1 MPNSGRDTTTVTAKH
16 RNGALFRTYGYPA
29 PHPEDILEYP
39 DRREAVFDPW
49 PGTRFRPQEENM
61 FRRTSCHY
69 HDEQFDRDTDR
80 YTPDKTALLN
90 AEARQQSRRDDRL
103 ASTRGGA
110 ACSPR
115 GNDR

>member
-1 MPNSGRDTTTVTAKH
+1 MARYSALTGTRH
-16 RNGALFRTYGYPA
+16 RTRRTYPNTQIG
-29 PHPEDILEYP
+29 ERRCLTRGLEHVS
-39 DRREAVFDPW
+39 A
-49 PGTRFRPQEENM
+49 TLQEENM

-69 HDEQFDRDTDR
+69 HDEQFNRDTDR